1 MEILTLV
8 RLGYF
13 EGREEGLLK
22 VKKNADI
29 ILYKLPSLVSL

>member
-13 EGREEGLLK
+13 EGREEGMK
-22 VKKNADI
+22 KEKKNADI